1 MAASDELTVLLVC
14 PLGRDAELIGHV
26 LEESSIQS
34 ERHKDFVS
42 AAEAFRSRHV
52 GALLIAEEALGIKA
66 IAFLA
71 AALAEQPAWSDLPVL
86 VLTTRAK
93 PTLNNRQPAREYLPL
108 GKITLL
114 ERPMH
119 IATLVSSVN
128 AALRARTRQ
137 YERRLAEE
145 SLRKSEKLAV
155 VGRLASSIAHEI
167 NNPLAAATNLLY
179 LLSRTA
185 LDEQQQQYLET
196 AQKELDRAAAI
207 ASQTL
212 TFNRQSNT
220 KEQAT
225 VPAILDSVL
234 ALFEMRLANSQITI
248 ERRYQYNAKI
258 FCYPGELRQVFA
270 NLIGNALDASR
281 TGGRIILRERA
292 EVHPKTG
299 QHGVRISVADTGH
312 GISAEERPHLFEA
325 FSSTKGPRGTGLGL
339 WVSKGIIEKHGG
351 LIRLR
356 SSTRPGSS
364 GTVFSIFIPLDRRVE
379 LAPPRP
385 SPLQATG

>member
-14 PLGRDAELIGHV
+14 PLGRDAELIGQV
-26 LEESSIQS
+26 FEESSIQS

-42 AAEAFRSRHV
+42 AAEAFRSRNV

-114 ERPMH
+114 ERPMR

-145 SLRKSEKLAV
+145 RLRKSEKLAV

-234 ALFEMRLANSQITI
+234 ALFERRLANSQITI

-281 TGGRIILRERA
+281 TGGRIILHERA

-312 GISAEERPHLFEA
+312 GISAEVRPHLFEA